1 MDADGNFTVI
11 WNQASV
17 SNIGGGFGPTYLS
30 TSTNVIHGR
39 SYGADGVARG
49 AAFLVHADLPDI
61 VPLTGAPGL
70 GIPALAREAEGNF
83 ITAWINRNNRSNLT
97 EYKRYNAARRAQ
109 RLAQRA
115 NHIRTKAKGRGEG

>member
-17 SNIGGGFGPTYLS
+17 SNIGGGFGPTYLY
-30 TSTNVIHGR
+30 TSTLVIHGR

-61 VPLTGAPGL
+61 VPLDGVPGP
-70 GIPALAREAEGNF
+70 GIPALGMDAAGERESTRLNFRHDGGARCPAD
-83 ITAWINRNNRSNLT
+83 ACST
-97 EYKRYNAARRAQ
+97 ERQ
-109 RLAQRA
+109 
-115 NHIRTKAKGRGEG
+115 